1 MMALGDI
8 LAARA
13 DNARA
18 RGTVEAGTLGTVTVE
33 ALPVRELERLM
44 RGADGDRAVFYAA
57 CRELQ
62 GAGAALLRA
71 GKVYRPDQVM
81 ALVSDAEAAK
91 AAEAVR
97 ALSGWTGM
105 DGGTVQ
111 RTDFPAENTAGD
123 SAGAGKAAD
132 TGASSEASDGT
143 ASEAAA
149 HGTDTDK
156 KAAFPAVTSD
166 RRTADIGRSRGQRF
180 DCTADGTD
188 EGAGAGEAADTG
200 VSSEAS
206 DGTAGEAAAHGT
218 DTDKKA
224 AFPAVTSDGRTAD
237 NGRSRGQ
244 RFDYTADGTDE
255 GAGGQASREA
265 EIRPAVVQV
274 NAEVRRDA
282 VQKKTADAAFRPDT
296 VREKAGKNAE
306 IRHRS
311 VHGEKAGGQASCE
324 FLAEYGEPLPPDGKT
339 QVLPEKSPD
348 APQNVGVSDKMDGSL
363 QKTEREFLSERAAPE
378 RGYALGLHESKSE
391 IDGRGGANLHESES
405 ENGAGSG
412 NALHEGESE
421 IAETLHENK
430 SENDAKGGK
439 TLHESKSEVT
449 GTLHETTSELAERV
463 ARELLDGL
471 RRAAWV
477 R

>member
-1 MMALGDI
+1 MMALGEI

-97 ALSGWTGM
+97 ALSGWTETETNGK
-105 DGGTVQ
+105 VAEVL
-111 RTDFPAENTAGD
+111 PAENTDGD

-132 TGASSEASDGT
+132 TGA
-143 ASEAAA
+143 
-149 HGTDTDK
+149 
-156 KAAFPAVTSD
+156 
-166 RRTADIGRSRGQRF
+166 
-180 DCTADGTD
+180 
-188 EGAGAGEAADTG
+188 
-200 VSSEAS
+200 SSEAS

-224 AFPAVTSDGRTAD
+224 AFPAVTSDRRAPDDGRP
-237 NGRSRGQ
+237 RGQ
-244 RFDYTADGTDE
+244 RFDHTADGTDE
-255 GAGGQASREA
+255 GAGGQASREADGA

-282 VQKKTADAAFRPDT
+282 VQKKSADAAFRPDT

-363 QKTEREFLSERAAPE
+363 QKTEREFLSGRAAPE

-391 IDGRGGANLHESES
+391 IDGRGGVNLHESES

-421 IAETLHENK
+421 ITETLHETK
-430 SENDAKGGK
+430 SENDAAGGDP
-439 TLHESKSEVT
+439 LHESKSEVT
-449 GTLHETTSELAERV
+449 ETLHETTSELAERV

>member
-1 MMALGDI
+1 MMALGEI

-62 GAGAALLRA
+62 GTGAALLRA

-105 DGGTVQ
+105 DGGTAQ
-111 RTDFPAENTAGD
+111 RTDLPAENTAGD

-132 TGASSEASDGT
+132 TGA
-143 ASEAAA
+143 
-149 HGTDTDK
+149 
-156 KAAFPAVTSD
+156 
-166 RRTADIGRSRGQRF
+166 
-180 DCTADGTD
+180 
-188 EGAGAGEAADTG
+188 
-200 VSSEAS
+200 SSEAS

-224 AFPAVTSDGRTAD
+224 AFPAVTSDGHTPD

-244 RFDYTADGTDE
+244 RFDHTADGTDE
-255 GAGGQASREA
+255 GAGGQDSHETDKKA

-274 NAEVRRDA
+274 NAEVRREA

-348 APQNVGVSDKMDGSL
+348 APQNVGVSDRMDGSL

-378 RGYALGLHESKSE
+378 DGYALGLHESKSE

-421 IAETLHENK
+421 ITETLHETE
-430 SENDAKGGK
+430 SENDATDGDP
-439 TLHESKSEVT
+439 LHESKSEVT
-449 GTLHETTSELAERV
+449 ETLHETTSELAERV

>member
-105 DGGTVQ
+105 DGGTAQ
-111 RTDFPAENTAGD
+111 RTDFPAENAD
-123 SAGAGKAAD
+123 S
-132 TGASSEASDGT
+132 
-143 ASEAAA
+143 
-149 HGTDTDK
+149 
-156 KAAFPAVTSD
+156 
-166 RRTADIGRSRGQRF
+166 
-180 DCTADGTD
+180 
-188 EGAGAGEAADTG
+188 AGAGEAADTG
-200 VSSEAS
+200 ASSEAS

-237 NGRSRGQ
+237 NGRPRGQ

-255 GAGGQASREA
+255 GAGGQDSHETDKKA

-339 QVLPEKSPD
+339 QVLPEKSPNT
-348 APQNVGVSDKMDGSL
+348 PQNVGVSDKMDGSL

-378 RGYALGLHESKSE
+378 DGYALGLHESKSE

-421 IAETLHENK
+421 ITETLHETE
-430 SENDAKGGK
+430 SENGAGSGN
-439 TLHESKSEVT
+439 TLHEGESEIKE
-449 GTLHETTSELAERV
+449 TLHETTSELAERV

>member
-105 DGGTVQ
+105 DGGTAQ
-111 RTDFPAENTAGD
+111 RTDFPAENAD
-123 SAGAGKAAD
+123 SAGADEGAD
-132 TGASSEASDGT
+132 TGA
-143 ASEAAA
+143 
-149 HGTDTDK
+149 
-156 KAAFPAVTSD
+156 
-166 RRTADIGRSRGQRF
+166 
-180 DCTADGTD
+180 
-188 EGAGAGEAADTG
+188 
-200 VSSEAS
+200 SSEAS

-224 AFPAVTSDGRTAD
+224 AFPAVTSDRRAPD

-244 RFDYTADGTDE
+244 RFDHTADGADE
-255 GAGGQASREA
+255 GAGGQDSHETDKEA
-265 EIRPAVVQV
+265 EIRPDVVQV
-274 NAEVRRDA
+274 NAEVRREA

-324 FLAEYGEPLPPDGKT
+324 FLAEYGEPLSPDGKT

-421 IAETLHENK
+421 ITETLHETE
-430 SENDAKGGK
+430 SENDAAGGDP
-439 TLHESKSEVT
+439 LHESKSEVAE
-449 GTLHETTSELAERV
+449 TLHETTSELAERV

>member
-105 DGGTVQ
+105 DGGTAQ
-111 RTDFPAENTAGD
+111 RTDFPAENAD
-123 SAGAGKAAD
+123 S
-132 TGASSEASDGT
+132 
-143 ASEAAA
+143 
-149 HGTDTDK
+149 
-156 KAAFPAVTSD
+156 
-166 RRTADIGRSRGQRF
+166 
-180 DCTADGTD
+180 
-188 EGAGAGEAADTG
+188 AGAGEAA
-200 VSSEAS
+200 
-206 DGTAGEAAAHGT
+206 
-218 DTDKKA
+218 
-224 AFPAVTSDGRTAD
+224 
-237 NGRSRGQ
+237 
-244 RFDYTADGTDE
+244 
-255 GAGGQASREA
+255 GGQDSHET

-282 VQKKTADAAFRPDT
+282 VQKKSARTSFRPDT

-391 IDGRGGANLHESES
+391 INGRGGANLHESES

-421 IAETLHENK
+421 ITETLHENK
-430 SENDAKGGK
+430 SENGAGSGK
-439 TLHESKSEVT
+439 ALHEGESEIT
-449 GTLHETTSELAERV
+449 ETLHETTSELAERV

>member
-105 DGGTVQ
+105 DGGTAQ
-111 RTDFPAENTAGD
+111 RTDLPAENAD
-123 SAGAGKAAD
+123 SAGA
-132 TGASSEASDGT
+132 
-143 ASEAAA
+143 
-149 HGTDTDK
+149 
-156 KAAFPAVTSD
+156 
-166 RRTADIGRSRGQRF
+166 
-180 DCTADGTD
+180 D
-188 EGAGAGEAADTG
+188 E
-200 VSSEAS
+200 
-206 DGTAGEAAAHGT
+206 
-218 DTDKKA
+218 
-224 AFPAVTSDGRTAD
+224 
-237 NGRSRGQ
+237 N
-244 RFDYTADGTDE
+244 
-255 GAGGQASREA
+255 AGGQASRET

-274 NAEVRRDA
+274 NAEVRRGA
-282 VQKKTADAAFRPDT
+282 VQKKSADAAFRPDT

-324 FLAEYGEPLPPDGKT
+324 FLTEYGEPLPPDGKT

-378 RGYALGLHESKSE
+378 DGYALGLHESKSE

-421 IAETLHENK
+421 ITETLHETE
-430 SENDAKGGK
+430 SENDATGGDP
-439 TLHESKSEVT
+439 LHESKSEVT
-449 GTLHETTSELAERV
+449 ETLHETTSELAERV

>member
-62 GAGAALLRA
+62 GTGAALLRA

-97 ALSGWTGM
+97 ALSGWTETETNGK
-105 DGGTVQ
+105 VAEVL
-111 RTDFPAENTAGD
+111 PAENTDGD
-123 SAGAGKAAD
+123 SARAGEAAD
-132 TGASSEASDGT
+132 TGASSET
-143 ASEAAA
+143 
-149 HGTDTDK
+149 
-156 KAAFPAVTSD
+156 
-166 RRTADIGRSRGQRF
+166 
-180 DCTADGTD
+180 
-188 EGAGAGEAADTG
+188 
-200 VSSEAS
+200 S

-244 RFDYTADGTDE
+244 RFDHTADGTDE
-255 GAGGQASREA
+255 GAGGQDSHETDKKA

-274 NAEVRRDA
+274 NAEVRREA
-282 VQKKTADAAFRPDT
+282 VQKKTADAAIRPDT
-296 VREKAGKNAE
+296 VREKAEKNAE

-324 FLAEYGEPLPPDGKT
+324 FLAEYGEPLPLDGKT

-348 APQNVGVSDKMDGSL
+348 APQNVGVSNKMDGSL
-363 QKTEREFLSERAAPE
+363 QKTERDFLSERAAPE
-378 RGYALGLHESKSE
+378 DGYALGLHESKSE

-421 IAETLHENK
+421 ITEP
-430 SENDAKGGK
+430 
-439 TLHESKSEVT
+439 
-449 GTLHETTSELAERV
+449 LHETTSELAERV

>member
-105 DGGTVQ
+105 DGGTAQ
-111 RTDFPAENTAGD
+111 RTDLPAGNTAGD

-132 TGASSEASDGT
+132 TGA
-143 ASEAAA
+143 
-149 HGTDTDK
+149 
-156 KAAFPAVTSD
+156 
-166 RRTADIGRSRGQRF
+166 
-180 DCTADGTD
+180 
-188 EGAGAGEAADTG
+188 
-200 VSSEAS
+200 SSEAS

-237 NGRSRGQ
+237 NGRSGDLRSEG
-244 RFDYTADGTDE
+244 AGGADE
-255 GAGGQASREA
+255 GAGGQDSHETDKEA

-274 NAEVRRDA
+274 NAEVRREA

-296 VREKAGKNAE
+296 GREKAGKNAE

-324 FLAEYGEPLPPDGKT
+324 FLEEYGELLPPDGKT

-363 QKTEREFLSERAAPE
+363 QKTERDFLSERAAPE

-405 ENGAGSG
+405 EKGAGSG

-421 IAETLHENK
+421 ITE
-430 SENDAKGGK
+430 
-439 TLHESKSEVT
+439 
-449 GTLHETTSELAERV
+449 TLHETTSELAERV

>member
-33 ALPVRELERLM
+33 ALPIRELERLM

-105 DGGTVQ
+105 DGGTAQ
-111 RTDFPAENTAGD
+111 STDLPAGNTDGD
-123 SAGAGKAAD
+123 SAGAGEAAD
-132 TGASSEASDGT
+132 TGASSEASDG
-143 ASEAAA
+143 AVDENAARGGMEADS
-149 HGTDTDK
+149 G
-156 KAAFPAVTSD
+156 
-166 RRTADIGRSRGQRF
+166 AD
-180 DCTADGTD
+180 
-188 EGAGAGEAADTG
+188 E
-200 VSSEAS
+200 
-206 DGTAGEAAAHGT
+206 
-218 DTDKKA
+218 
-224 AFPAVTSDGRTAD
+224 
-237 NGRSRGQ
+237 N
-244 RFDYTADGTDE
+244 
-255 GAGGQASREA
+255 AGGQASHET

-274 NAEVRRDA
+274 NAEVRREA
-282 VQKKTADAAFRPDT
+282 VQKKTADTAFRPDT

-348 APQNVGVSDKMDGSL
+348 APQNVGVSDNSDDGLRKTAEAFGS
-363 QKTEREFLSERAAPE
+363 KNDETERGAERDLHEDKSEIAGTMHETKSESAPKSGE
-378 RGYALGLHESKSE
+378 SLHESK
-391 IDGRGGANLHESES
+391 S

-421 IAETLHENK
+421 ITETLHETE
-430 SENDAKGGK
+430 SENGAERGGG
-439 TLHESKSEVT
+439 LHESKSEDT
-449 GTLHETTSELAERV
+449 ETLHETTSELAERV

>member
-1 MMALGDI
+1 MMTLGDI

-105 DGGTVQ
+105 DGGTAQ
-111 RTDFPAENTAGD
+111 RTDFPAENAD
-123 SAGAGKAAD
+123 S
-132 TGASSEASDGT
+132 
-143 ASEAAA
+143 
-149 HGTDTDK
+149 
-156 KAAFPAVTSD
+156 
-166 RRTADIGRSRGQRF
+166 
-180 DCTADGTD
+180 
-188 EGAGAGEAADTG
+188 AGAGEAADTG
-200 VSSEAS
+200 ASSVTS

-224 AFPAVTSDGRTAD
+224 
-237 NGRSRGQ
+237 
-244 RFDYTADGTDE
+244 
-255 GAGGQASREA
+255 
-265 EIRPAVVQV
+265 EIRPAVVQI
-274 NAEVRRDA
+274 NAEVRREA

-311 VHGEKAGGQASCE
+311 VHEEKAGGQASCE

-378 RGYALGLHESKSE
+378 DGYALGLHESKSE

-421 IAETLHENK
+421 ITETLHETE
-430 SENDAKGGK
+430 SENDAAGGDP
-439 TLHESKSEVT
+439 LHESKSEVT
-449 GTLHETTSELAERV
+449 ETLHETTSELAERV

>member
-1 MMALGDI
+1 MMALGEI

-18 RGTVEAGTLGTVTVE
+18 RGTVEAGRLGTVTVE

-97 ALSGWTGM
+97 ALSGWTETETNGK
-105 DGGTVQ
+105 VAEVL
-111 RTDFPAENTAGD
+111 PAENTDGD
-123 SAGAGKAAD
+123 S
-132 TGASSEASDGT
+132 
-143 ASEAAA
+143 
-149 HGTDTDK
+149 
-156 KAAFPAVTSD
+156 
-166 RRTADIGRSRGQRF
+166 
-180 DCTADGTD
+180 
-188 EGAGAGEAADTG
+188 AGAGEAADTSA
-200 VSSEAS
+200 SSEAS

-244 RFDYTADGTDE
+244 RFDHTADGTDE
-255 GAGGQASREA
+255 GAGGQDSHETDRKA

-311 VHGEKAGGQASCE
+311 VHGAKAGGQASCE

-378 RGYALGLHESKSE
+378 HGYALGLHESKSE

-405 ENGAGSG
+405 ANSAPIQK
-412 NALHEGESE
+412 ALHDSKSE
-421 IAETLHENK
+421 VAAAVHENK
-430 SENDAKGGK
+430 SENDAAGGDP
-439 TLHESKSEVT
+439 LHESKSEVT
-449 GTLHETTSELAERV
+449 ETLHETTSELAERV

>member
-33 ALPVRELERLM
+33 ALPVRELERLS

-97 ALSGWTGM
+97 ALSGWTETETNGK
-105 DGGTVQ
+105 VAEVL
-111 RTDFPAENTAGD
+111 PAENTAGD
-123 SAGAGKAAD
+123 SAGAG
-132 TGASSEASDGT
+132 
-143 ASEAAA
+143 
-149 HGTDTDK
+149 
-156 KAAFPAVTSD
+156 
-166 RRTADIGRSRGQRF
+166 
-180 DCTADGTD
+180 
-188 EGAGAGEAADTG
+188 EAADTSA
-200 VSSEAS
+200 SSEAS
-206 DGTAGEAAAHGT
+206 DGTAGEAAAHGA

-224 AFPAVTSDGRTAD
+224 AFPAMTSDGRTAD
-237 NGRSRGQ
+237 IGRSRGQ
-244 RFDYTADGTDE
+244 RFDHTADGTDE
-255 GAGGQASREA
+255 GAGGQDSHEA
-265 EIRPAVVQV
+265 EIRPAVVQI
-274 NAEVRRDA
+274 NAEVRREA

-378 RGYALGLHESKSE
+378 DGYALGLHESKSE

-421 IAETLHENK
+421 ITETLHENK
-430 SENDAKGGK
+430 SENDAAGGDP
-439 TLHESKSEVT
+439 LHESKSEVT
-449 GTLHETTSELAERV
+449 ETLHETTSELAERV

>member
-97 ALSGWTGM
+97 ALSGWTETETNGK
-105 DGGTVQ
+105 VAEVL
-111 RTDFPAENTAGD
+111 PAGNTAGD
-123 SAGAGKAAD
+123 S
-132 TGASSEASDGT
+132 
-143 ASEAAA
+143 
-149 HGTDTDK
+149 
-156 KAAFPAVTSD
+156 V
-166 RRTADIGRSRGQRF
+166 
-180 DCTADGTD
+180 
-188 EGAGAGEAADTG
+188 GAGEAADTG
-200 VSSEAS
+200 ASSEAS

-224 AFPAVTSDGRTAD
+224 AFPAVTSDGHTAD
-237 NGRSRGQ
+237 NGWSRGQ

-255 GAGGQASREA
+255 GAGGQDSHETDKEA
-265 EIRPAVVQV
+265 EIRPAVVQEKT
-274 NAEVRRDA
+274 EVRREA

-421 IAETLHENK
+421 ITETLHENK
-430 SENDAKGGK
+430 SENDATGGEP
-439 TLHESKSEVT
+439 LHESKSEVT
-449 GTLHETTSELAERV
+449 ETLHETTSELAERV

>member
-33 ALPVRELERLM
+33 ALPVRELERLS

-97 ALSGWTGM
+97 ALSGWTETETNGK
-105 DGGTVQ
+105 VAEVL
-111 RTDFPAENTAGD
+111 PAENTAGD
-123 SAGAGKAAD
+123 SAGAG
-132 TGASSEASDGT
+132 
-143 ASEAAA
+143 
-149 HGTDTDK
+149 
-156 KAAFPAVTSD
+156 
-166 RRTADIGRSRGQRF
+166 
-180 DCTADGTD
+180 
-188 EGAGAGEAADTG
+188 EAADTSA
-200 VSSEAS
+200 SSEAS
-206 DGTAGEAAAHGT
+206 DGTAGEAAAHGA

-224 AFPAVTSDGRTAD
+224 AFPAMTSDGRTAD
-237 NGRSRGQ
+237 IGRSRGQ
-244 RFDYTADGTDE
+244 RFDHTADGTDE
-255 GAGGQASREA
+255 GAGGQDSHEA
-265 EIRPAVVQV
+265 EIRPAVVQI
-274 NAEVRRDA
+274 NAEVRREA

-363 QKTEREFLSERAAPE
+363 QKTERDFLSERAAPE

-391 IDGRGGANLHESES
+391 IDRRGGANLHESES
-405 ENGAGSG
+405 ENGAGRG
-412 NALHEGESE
+412 NALHEDESE
-421 IAETLHENK
+421 VTETLHENK
-430 SENDAKGGK
+430 SENDAAGGDP
-439 TLHESKSEVT
+439 LHESKSEVT
-449 GTLHETTSELAERV
+449 ETLHETTSELAERV

>member
-105 DGGTVQ
+105 DGGTAQ
-111 RTDFPAENTAGD
+111 RTDFPAENAD

-132 TGASSEASDGT
+132 TGA
-143 ASEAAA
+143 
-149 HGTDTDK
+149 
-156 KAAFPAVTSD
+156 
-166 RRTADIGRSRGQRF
+166 
-180 DCTADGTD
+180 
-188 EGAGAGEAADTG
+188 
-200 VSSEAS
+200 SSEAS

-244 RFDYTADGTDE
+244 RFDHTADGTDE
-255 GAGGQASREA
+255 GAGGQDSHETDKKA

-274 NAEVRRDA
+274 NAEVRREA

-391 IDGRGGANLHESES
+391 INGRDGASLHESES

-421 IAETLHENK
+421 ITKTLHETE
-430 SENDAKGGK
+430 SENGAGSGNA
-439 TLHESKSEVT
+439 LHESKSEVT
-449 GTLHETTSELAERV
+449 ETLHETTSELAERV

>member
-105 DGGTVQ
+105 DGGTAQ
-111 RTDFPAENTAGD
+111 RTDLPAGNTAGD
-123 SAGAGKAAD
+123 SAGAGEAAD
-132 TGASSEASDGT
+132 TGA
-143 ASEAAA
+143 
-149 HGTDTDK
+149 
-156 KAAFPAVTSD
+156 
-166 RRTADIGRSRGQRF
+166 
-180 DCTADGTD
+180 
-188 EGAGAGEAADTG
+188 
-200 VSSEAS
+200 SSEAS

-237 NGRSRGQ
+237 NGRSGDLRSEGAGG
-244 RFDYTADGTDE
+244 ADE
-255 GAGGQASREA
+255 NAGGQASREADGA

-274 NAEVRRDA
+274 NAEVRREA

-296 VREKAGKNAE
+296 VREKAGKKAE

-378 RGYALGLHESKSE
+378 DGYALGLHESK
-391 IDGRGGANLHESES
+391 S

-412 NALHEGESE
+412 NALHETESE
-421 IAETLHENK
+421 ITETLHENK
-430 SENDAKGGK
+430 SENDAAGGNP
-439 TLHESKSEVT
+439 LHESKSEVSE
-449 GTLHETTSELAERV
+449 TLHETTSELAERV

>member
-105 DGGTVQ
+105 DGGTAQ
-111 RTDFPAENTAGD
+111 RTDLPAGNTAGD
-123 SAGAGKAAD
+123 SAGAGEAAD
-132 TGASSEASDGT
+132 TGA
-143 ASEAAA
+143 
-149 HGTDTDK
+149 
-156 KAAFPAVTSD
+156 
-166 RRTADIGRSRGQRF
+166 
-180 DCTADGTD
+180 
-188 EGAGAGEAADTG
+188 
-200 VSSEAS
+200 SSEAS

-237 NGRSRGQ
+237 NGRSGDLRSEGAGG
-244 RFDYTADGTDE
+244 ADE
-255 GAGGQASREA
+255 NAGGQASREADGA

-274 NAEVRRDA
+274 NAEVRREA

-296 VREKAGKNAE
+296 VREKAGKKAE

-378 RGYALGLHESKSE
+378 DGYALGLHESK
-391 IDGRGGANLHESES
+391 S

-412 NALHEGESE
+412 NALHETESE
-421 IAETLHENK
+421 ITETLHENK
-430 SENDAKGGK
+430 SENDAAGGNP
-439 TLHESKSEVT
+439 LHESKSEVSE
-449 GTLHETTSELAERV
+449 TLHETTSELAERV
-463 ARELLDGL
+463 ARGLLDGL

>member
-105 DGGTVQ
+105 DGGTAQ
-111 RTDFPAENTAGD
+111 RTDLPAGNTAGD
-123 SAGAGKAAD
+123 SAGAGEAAD
-132 TGASSEASDGT
+132 TGA
-143 ASEAAA
+143 
-149 HGTDTDK
+149 
-156 KAAFPAVTSD
+156 
-166 RRTADIGRSRGQRF
+166 
-180 DCTADGTD
+180 
-188 EGAGAGEAADTG
+188 
-200 VSSEAS
+200 SSEAS

-244 RFDYTADGTDE
+244 RFDHTADGTDE
-255 GAGGQASREA
+255 GAGGQDSHETDKEA

-282 VQKKTADAAFRPDT
+282 VQKKSARTSFRPDT
-296 VREKAGKNAE
+296 VREKAEKNAE

-378 RGYALGLHESKSE
+378 DGYALGLHESKSE

-421 IAETLHENK
+421 ITETLHENK
-430 SENDAKGGK
+430 SENDAADGDP
-439 TLHESKSEVT
+439 LHESKSEVT
-449 GTLHETTSELAERV
+449 ETLHETTSELAERV

>member
-91 AAEAVR
+91 AAEAVC

-105 DGGTVQ
+105 DGGTAQ
-111 RTDFPAENTAGD
+111 RTDFPAGNTAGD
-123 SAGAGKAAD
+123 SAGAGK
-132 TGASSEASDGT
+132 
-143 ASEAAA
+143 
-149 HGTDTDK
+149 
-156 KAAFPAVTSD
+156 
-166 RRTADIGRSRGQRF
+166 
-180 DCTADGTD
+180 
-188 EGAGAGEAADTG
+188 AADTG

-206 DGTAGEAAAHGT
+206 DGTAGEAAAHGA

-224 AFPAVTSDGRTAD
+224 AFPAVTLDGRTAD
-237 NGRSRGQ
+237 NGRSGDLRSEGAGG
-244 RFDYTADGTDE
+244 ADE
-255 GAGGQASREA
+255 KAGGQASHETDKKA
-265 EIRPAVVQV
+265 EIRPAVVQE
-274 NAEVRRDA
+274 NAEVRREA

-296 VREKAGKNAE
+296 VREKAGKNAD

-324 FLAEYGEPLPPDGKT
+324 FLAEYGEPLSPDGKT

-348 APQNVGVSDKMDGSL
+348 APQTVGVSDKMDGSL

-391 IDGRGGANLHESES
+391 INGRDGASLHESES

-421 IAETLHENK
+421 ITKTLHETE
-430 SENDAKGGK
+430 SENGAGSGNA
-439 TLHESKSEVT
+439 LHESKSEVT
-449 GTLHETTSELAERV
+449 ETLHETTSELAERD

>member
-105 DGGTVQ
+105 DGGTAQ
-111 RTDFPAENTAGD
+111 RTDFPAENAD
-123 SAGAGKAAD
+123 S
-132 TGASSEASDGT
+132 
-143 ASEAAA
+143 
-149 HGTDTDK
+149 
-156 KAAFPAVTSD
+156 
-166 RRTADIGRSRGQRF
+166 
-180 DCTADGTD
+180 
-188 EGAGAGEAADTG
+188 AGAGEAADTG
-200 VSSEAS
+200 AS
-206 DGTAGEAAAHGT
+206 
-218 DTDKKA
+218 
-224 AFPAVTSDGRTAD
+224 AVTSDGRTAD

-265 EIRPAVVQV
+265 DGAEIRPAVVQV
-274 NAEVRRDA
+274 NAEVRREA

-348 APQNVGVSDKMDGSL
+348 APHNVGVSDKMDGSL

-378 RGYALGLHESKSE
+378 DGYALGLHESKSE

-412 NALHEGESE
+412 NALHESTSEYTETLHESESENGAGSGNALHEGESE
-421 IAETLHENK
+421 ITETLHETE
-430 SENDAKGGK
+430 SENDAAGGDP
-439 TLHESKSEVT
+439 LHESKSEVT
-449 GTLHETTSELAERV
+449 ETLHETTSELAERV

>member
-105 DGGTVQ
+105 DGGTAQ
-111 RTDFPAENTAGD
+111 RTDLPAGNTAGD

-132 TGASSEASDGT
+132 TGA
-143 ASEAAA
+143 
-149 HGTDTDK
+149 
-156 KAAFPAVTSD
+156 
-166 RRTADIGRSRGQRF
+166 
-180 DCTADGTD
+180 
-188 EGAGAGEAADTG
+188 
-200 VSSEAS
+200 SSEAS

-224 AFPAVTSDGRTAD
+224 AFPAVTSDRRTAD

-244 RFDYTADGTDE
+244 RFDHTADGTDE
-255 GAGGQASREA
+255 GAGGQDSHETDKKA

-274 NAEVRRDA
+274 NAEVRREA

-421 IAETLHENK
+421 ITETLHETE
-430 SENDAKGGK
+430 SENDAAGGDP
-439 TLHESKSEVT
+439 LHESKSEVT
-449 GTLHETTSELAERV
+449 ETLHETTSELAERV
-463 ARELLDGL
+463 ARELFDGL

>member
-105 DGGTVQ
+105 DGGTAQ
-111 RTDFPAENTAGD
+111 RTDFPAENAD
-123 SAGAGKAAD
+123 S
-132 TGASSEASDGT
+132 
-143 ASEAAA
+143 
-149 HGTDTDK
+149 
-156 KAAFPAVTSD
+156 
-166 RRTADIGRSRGQRF
+166 
-180 DCTADGTD
+180 
-188 EGAGAGEAADTG
+188 AGAGEAADTG
-200 VSSEAS
+200 AS
-206 DGTAGEAAAHGT
+206 
-218 DTDKKA
+218 
-224 AFPAVTSDGRTAD
+224 AVTSDGRTAD

-255 GAGGQASREA
+255 GAGGQDSHEADKEA

-274 NAEVRRDA
+274 NAEVRREA

-348 APQNVGVSDKMDGSL
+348 APQNVGVLDKMDGSL

-378 RGYALGLHESKSE
+378 DGYALGLHESKSE

-412 NALHEGESE
+412 NALHESTSE
-421 IAETLHENK
+421 YAEALHENK
-430 SENDAKGGK
+430 SENDAAGGDP
-439 TLHESKSEVT
+439 LHESKSEVT
-449 GTLHETTSELAERV
+449 ETLHETTSELAERV

>member
-105 DGGTVQ
+105 DGGTAQ
-111 RTDFPAENTAGD
+111 RTDFPAENAD
-123 SAGAGKAAD
+123 SAGAGKATD
-132 TGASSEASDGT
+132 TGA
-143 ASEAAA
+143 
-149 HGTDTDK
+149 
-156 KAAFPAVTSD
+156 
-166 RRTADIGRSRGQRF
+166 
-180 DCTADGTD
+180 
-188 EGAGAGEAADTG
+188 
-200 VSSEAS
+200 SSEAS

-237 NGRSRGQ
+237 NGRSGDLRSEGAGG
-244 RFDYTADGTDE
+244 ADE
-255 GAGGQASREA
+255 NAGGQASREADGA

-282 VQKKTADAAFRPDT
+282 VQKKSARTSFRPDT
-296 VREKAGKNAE
+296 VREKAGKKAE

-348 APQNVGVSDKMDGSL
+348 APQTVGVSDKMDGSL

-378 RGYALGLHESKSE
+378 DGYALGLHESKSE

-421 IAETLHENK
+421 ITETLHENK
-430 SENDAKGGK
+430 SENDAADGDP
-439 TLHESKSEVT
+439 LHESKSEVT
-449 GTLHETTSELAERV
+449 ETLHETTSELAERV

>member
-1 MMALGDI
+1 MMTLGDI

-105 DGGTVQ
+105 DGGTAQ
-111 RTDFPAENTAGD
+111 RTDFPAENAD
-123 SAGAGKAAD
+123 S
-132 TGASSEASDGT
+132 
-143 ASEAAA
+143 
-149 HGTDTDK
+149 
-156 KAAFPAVTSD
+156 
-166 RRTADIGRSRGQRF
+166 
-180 DCTADGTD
+180 
-188 EGAGAGEAADTG
+188 AGAGEAADTG
-200 VSSEAS
+200 ASSVTS

-224 AFPAVTSDGRTAD
+224 
-237 NGRSRGQ
+237 
-244 RFDYTADGTDE
+244 
-255 GAGGQASREA
+255 
-265 EIRPAVVQV
+265 EIRPAVVQI
-274 NAEVRRDA
+274 NAEVRREA

-311 VHGEKAGGQASCE
+311 VHEEKAGGQASCE

-391 IDGRGGANLHESES
+391 INGRGGANLHESES

-421 IAETLHENK
+421 ITETMHETE
-430 SENDAKGGK
+430 SENDAAGGDP
-439 TLHESKSEVT
+439 LHESKSEVT
-449 GTLHETTSELAERV
+449 ETLHETTSELAERV

>member
-1 MMALGDI
+1 MMALGDV

-105 DGGTVQ
+105 DGGTAQ
-111 RTDFPAENTAGD
+111 RTDFPAENAD
-123 SAGAGKAAD
+123 SAGAGKATD
-132 TGASSEASDGT
+132 TGA
-143 ASEAAA
+143 
-149 HGTDTDK
+149 
-156 KAAFPAVTSD
+156 
-166 RRTADIGRSRGQRF
+166 
-180 DCTADGTD
+180 
-188 EGAGAGEAADTG
+188 
-200 VSSEAS
+200 SSEAS

-237 NGRSRGQ
+237 NGRSGDLRSEG
-244 RFDYTADGTDE
+244 AGGADE
-255 GAGGQASREA
+255 GAGGQDSHETDKEA

-274 NAEVRRDA
+274 NAEVRREA
-282 VQKKTADAAFRPDT
+282 VQKKSADAAFRPDT
-296 VREKAGKNAE
+296 VREKAGKNTE

-363 QKTEREFLSERAAPE
+363 QKTEREFLSEHAAPE

-405 ENGAGSG
+405 E
-412 NALHEGESE
+412 
-421 IAETLHENK
+421 ITETLHENK
-430 SENDAKGGK
+430 SENDATGGDP
-439 TLHESKSEVT
+439 LHESKSEVT
-449 GTLHETTSELAERV
+449 ETLHETTSELAERV

>member
-18 RGTVEAGTLGTVTVE
+18 RGTVEAGTLGPVTVE

-97 ALSGWTGM
+97 VLSGWTGM
-105 DGGTVQ
+105 DGGTAQ
-111 RTDFPAENTAGD
+111 RTDFPAENAD
-123 SAGAGKAAD
+123 S
-132 TGASSEASDGT
+132 
-143 ASEAAA
+143 
-149 HGTDTDK
+149 
-156 KAAFPAVTSD
+156 
-166 RRTADIGRSRGQRF
+166 
-180 DCTADGTD
+180 
-188 EGAGAGEAADTG
+188 AGAGEAADG
-200 VSSEAS
+200 QDSHE
-206 DGTAGEAAAHGT
+206 
-218 DTDKKA
+218 TDKKA
-224 AFPAVTSDGRTAD
+224 
-237 NGRSRGQ
+237 
-244 RFDYTADGTDE
+244 
-255 GAGGQASREA
+255 
-265 EIRPAVVQV
+265 EIRPVVVQV
-274 NAEVRRDA
+274 NAEVRREA

-348 APQNVGVSDKMDGSL
+348 IPQNVGVSDKMDGSL

-391 IDGRGGANLHESES
+391 INGRGGANLHESES

-421 IAETLHENK
+421 ITEMLHETE
-430 SENDAKGGK
+430 SENDATGGDP
-439 TLHESKSEVT
+439 LHESKSEVT
-449 GTLHETTSELAERV
+449 ETLHETTSELAERV

>member
-91 AAEAVR
+91 AAEAVC

-105 DGGTVQ
+105 DGGTAQ
-111 RTDFPAENTAGD
+111 RTDFPAGNTAGD
-123 SAGAGKAAD
+123 SAGAGK
-132 TGASSEASDGT
+132 
-143 ASEAAA
+143 
-149 HGTDTDK
+149 
-156 KAAFPAVTSD
+156 
-166 RRTADIGRSRGQRF
+166 
-180 DCTADGTD
+180 
-188 EGAGAGEAADTG
+188 AADTG

-218 DTDKKA
+218 DTNKKA
-224 AFPAVTSDGRTAD
+224 AFPAVTLDGRTAD
-237 NGRSRGQ
+237 NGRSGDLRSEGAGG
-244 RFDYTADGTDE
+244 ADE
-255 GAGGQASREA
+255 KAGGQASHETDKKA
-265 EIRPAVVQV
+265 EIRPAVVQE
-274 NAEVRRDA
+274 NAEVRREA

-324 FLAEYGEPLPPDGKT
+324 FLAEYGEPLSPDGKT

-348 APQNVGVSDKMDGSL
+348 TPQNVGVSDKMDGSL

-391 IDGRGGANLHESES
+391 INGRDGASLHESES

-421 IAETLHENK
+421 ITKTLHKTE
-430 SENDAKGGK
+430 SENGAGSGNA
-439 TLHESKSEVT
+439 LHESKSEVT
-449 GTLHETTSELAERV
+449 ETLHETTSELAERV

>member
-91 AAEAVR
+91 AAEAVC
-97 ALSGWTGM
+97 ALSGWMGM
-105 DGGTVQ
+105 DGGTAQ
-111 RTDFPAENTAGD
+111 RTDLPAENAD

-132 TGASSEASDGT
+132 TGASS
-143 ASEAAA
+143 
-149 HGTDTDK
+149 
-156 KAAFPAVTSD
+156 VT
-166 RRTADIGRSRGQRF
+166 
-180 DCTADGTD
+180 
-188 EGAGAGEAADTG
+188 
-200 VSSEAS
+200 S

-224 AFPAVTSDGRTAD
+224 AFPAVTSDRRAPD

-255 GAGGQASREA
+255 GAGGQDSHETDKKA

-274 NAEVRRDA
+274 NAEVRREA

-363 QKTEREFLSERAAPE
+363 QKMEREFLSERAAPE
-378 RGYALGLHESKSE
+378 DGYALGLHESKSE

-421 IAETLHENK
+421 ITETLHENK
-430 SENDAKGGK
+430 SENDAAGGDP
-439 TLHESKSEVT
+439 LHESKSEVT
-449 GTLHETTSELAERV
+449 ETLHETTSELAERV

>member
-105 DGGTVQ
+105 DGGTAQ
-111 RTDFPAENTAGD
+111 RTDLPAGNTAGD
-123 SAGAGKAAD
+123 SAGAGEAAD
-132 TGASSEASDGT
+132 TGA
-143 ASEAAA
+143 
-149 HGTDTDK
+149 
-156 KAAFPAVTSD
+156 
-166 RRTADIGRSRGQRF
+166 
-180 DCTADGTD
+180 
-188 EGAGAGEAADTG
+188 
-200 VSSEAS
+200 SSEAS

-237 NGRSRGQ
+237 NGRSGDLRSEGAGG
-244 RFDYTADGTDE
+244 ADE
-255 GAGGQASREA
+255 NAGGQASREADGA

-274 NAEVRRDA
+274 NAEVRREA

-296 VREKAGKNAE
+296 VREKAGKKAE

-378 RGYALGLHESKSE
+378 DGYALGLHESK
-391 IDGRGGANLHESES
+391 S

-412 NALHEGESE
+412 NALHETESE
-421 IAETLHENK
+421 ITETLHEMK
-430 SENDAKGGK
+430 SDLGAERGEE
-439 TLHESKSEVT
+439 LHEMKSEVT
-449 GTLHETTSELAERV
+449 ENVHETTSELAERV

-471 RRAAWV
+471 KRAAWV

>member
-97 ALSGWTGM
+97 ALSGWTETETNGK
-105 DGGTVQ
+105 VAEVS
-111 RTDFPAENTAGD
+111 PAENTDGD
-123 SAGAGKAAD
+123 S
-132 TGASSEASDGT
+132 
-143 ASEAAA
+143 
-149 HGTDTDK
+149 
-156 KAAFPAVTSD
+156 
-166 RRTADIGRSRGQRF
+166 
-180 DCTADGTD
+180 
-188 EGAGAGEAADTG
+188 AGAGEAADTG
-200 VSSEAS
+200 ASSEAS
-206 DGTAGEAAAHGT
+206 DGTAGEAAAHGA

-224 AFPAVTSDGRTAD
+224 AFPAVTSDGHTAD

-255 GAGGQASREA
+255 GAGGQDSHET

-282 VQKKTADAAFRPDT
+282 VQKKSADAAFRPDT

-378 RGYALGLHESKSE
+378 DEYALGLHESKSE

-421 IAETLHENK
+421 ITETLHENK
-430 SENDAKGGK
+430 SENDAAGGDP
-439 TLHESKSEVT
+439 LHESKSEVT
-449 GTLHETTSELAERV
+449 ETLHETTSELAERV

>member
-33 ALPVRELERLM
+33 ALPVRELERLS

-97 ALSGWTGM
+97 ALSGWTETETNGK
-105 DGGTVQ
+105 VAEVL
-111 RTDFPAENTAGD
+111 PAENTAGD
-123 SAGAGKAAD
+123 SAGAG
-132 TGASSEASDGT
+132 
-143 ASEAAA
+143 
-149 HGTDTDK
+149 
-156 KAAFPAVTSD
+156 
-166 RRTADIGRSRGQRF
+166 
-180 DCTADGTD
+180 
-188 EGAGAGEAADTG
+188 EAADTSA
-200 VSSEAS
+200 SSEAS
-206 DGTAGEAAAHGT
+206 DGTAGEAAAHGA

-237 NGRSRGQ
+237 IGRSRGQ

-255 GAGGQASREA
+255 GAGGQDSHETDKEA

-274 NAEVRRDA
+274 NAEVRREA

-296 VREKAGKNAE
+296 VREKAGKKAE

-348 APQNVGVSDKMDGSL
+348 VPQNVGVSDKMDGSL

-378 RGYALGLHESKSE
+378 DGYALGLHESK
-391 IDGRGGANLHESES
+391 S

-412 NALHEGESE
+412 NALHE
-421 IAETLHENK
+421 
-430 SENDAKGGK
+430 
-439 TLHESKSEVT
+439 SKSEVT
-449 GTLHETTSELAERV
+449 DTLHDTTSDLAERV

>member
-62 GAGAALLRA
+62 GVGAALLRA

-105 DGGTVQ
+105 DGGTAQ
-111 RTDFPAENTAGD
+111 RTDLPAGNTAGD
-123 SAGAGKAAD
+123 SAGAGEAAD
-132 TGASSEASDGT
+132 TGA
-143 ASEAAA
+143 
-149 HGTDTDK
+149 
-156 KAAFPAVTSD
+156 
-166 RRTADIGRSRGQRF
+166 
-180 DCTADGTD
+180 
-188 EGAGAGEAADTG
+188 
-200 VSSEAS
+200 SSEAS

-218 DTDKKA
+218 DTDKKV

-237 NGRSRGQ
+237 IGRSRGQ
-244 RFDYTADGTDE
+244 RFDHTADGTDE
-255 GAGGQASREA
+255 AAGGQDSHETDKKA

-296 VREKAGKNAE
+296 VRGKAGKNAE

-348 APQNVGVSDKMDGSL
+348 VPQNVGVSDKMDGSL
-363 QKTEREFLSERAAPE
+363 QKMEREFLSERAAPE
-378 RGYALGLHESKSE
+378 DGYALGLHESKSE
-391 IDGRGGANLHESES
+391 IDGQDGASLHEITSEDDAKGGKALHESTS
-405 ENGAGSG
+405 EY
-412 NALHEGESE
+412 
-421 IAETLHENK
+421 AEALHENK
-430 SENDAKGGK
+430 SENDATGGEP
-439 TLHESKSEVT
+439 LHESKSEVT
-449 GTLHETTSELAERV
+449 ETLHETTSELAERV
-463 ARELLDGL
+463 ARELLEGL

>member
-44 RGADGDRAVFYAA
+44 RGVDGDRAVFYAA

-97 ALSGWTGM
+97 ALSGWTSM
-105 DGGTVQ
+105 DGGTAQ
-111 RTDFPAENTAGD
+111 RTDLPVGNTAGD
-123 SAGAGKAAD
+123 SAGAGEAAD
-132 TGASSEASDGT
+132 TGA
-143 ASEAAA
+143 
-149 HGTDTDK
+149 
-156 KAAFPAVTSD
+156 
-166 RRTADIGRSRGQRF
+166 
-180 DCTADGTD
+180 
-188 EGAGAGEAADTG
+188 
-200 VSSEAS
+200 SSEAS
-206 DGTAGEAAAHGT
+206 DGTAGEAAAHGA

-224 AFPAVTSDGRTAD
+224 AFPAVTSDGRTAG

-255 GAGGQASREA
+255 GAGGQDSHETDKEA

-274 NAEVRRDA
+274 NAEVRREA

-348 APQNVGVSDKMDGSL
+348 VPQNVGVSDKMDDSL

-421 IAETLHENK
+421 ITETLHETE
-430 SENDAKGGK
+430 SEFGAERGGG
-439 TLHESKSEVT
+439 LHESKSERAET
-449 GTLHETTSELAERV
+449 MHETTSELAERV

>member
-44 RGADGDRAVFYAA
+44 RGSDGDRAVFYAA

-97 ALSGWTGM
+97 ALSGWTVRAGETGAETA
-105 DGGTVQ
+105 DAL
-111 RTDFPAENTAGD
+111 PAE
-123 SAGAGKAAD
+123 
-132 TGASSEASDGT
+132 
-143 ASEAAA
+143 
-149 HGTDTDK
+149 
-156 KAAFPAVTSD
+156 
-166 RRTADIGRSRGQRF
+166 RTVRGS
-180 DCTADGTD
+180 
-188 EGAGAGEAADTG
+188 AGAGEAADTG
-200 VSSEAS
+200 ASSEAS

-224 AFPAVTSDGRTAD
+224 AFPAVTSDGRAPD

-255 GAGGQASREA
+255 GAGGQDSHETDKKA

-282 VQKKTADAAFRPDT
+282 VQKKSARTSFRPDT

-378 RGYALGLHESKSE
+378 DGYALGLHESKSE

-412 NALHEGESE
+412 SALHEGESE
-421 IAETLHENK
+421 ITETLHENK
-430 SENDAKGGK
+430 SENDATGGDP
-439 TLHESKSEVT
+439 LHESKSEVT
-449 GTLHETTSELAERV
+449 ETLHETTSELAERV

-477 R
+477 Q

>member
-44 RGADGDRAVFYAA
+44 RCADGDRAVFYAA

-97 ALSGWTGM
+97 ALSGWTETETNGK
-105 DGGTVQ
+105 VAEVL
-111 RTDFPAENTAGD
+111 PAENTDGD

-143 ASEAAA
+143 AGEAVA

-156 KAAFPAVTSD
+156 KVAFPAVTSD
-166 RRTADIGRSRGQRF
+166 RRA
-180 DCTADGTD
+180 
-188 EGAGAGEAADTG
+188 
-200 VSSEAS
+200 
-206 DGTAGEAAAHGT
+206 
-218 DTDKKA
+218 
-224 AFPAVTSDGRTAD
+224 PD

-255 GAGGQASREA
+255 GAGGQDSHETDKKA

-274 NAEVRRDA
+274 NAEVRREA

-378 RGYALGLHESKSE
+378 DGYALGLHESKSE

-412 NALHEGESE
+412 NTLHEGESE
-421 IAETLHENK
+421 ITETLHENK
-430 SENDAKGGK
+430 SENDATGGDP
-439 TLHESKSEVT
+439 LHESKSEVT
-449 GTLHETTSELAERV
+449 ETLHETTSELAERV

>member
-62 GAGAALLRA
+62 GTGAALLRA

-97 ALSGWTGM
+97 ALSGWTETETNGK
-105 DGGTVQ
+105 VAEVL
-111 RTDFPAENTAGD
+111 PAENTDGD
-123 SAGAGKAAD
+123 S
-132 TGASSEASDGT
+132 
-143 ASEAAA
+143 
-149 HGTDTDK
+149 
-156 KAAFPAVTSD
+156 
-166 RRTADIGRSRGQRF
+166 
-180 DCTADGTD
+180 
-188 EGAGAGEAADTG
+188 AGAGEAADTG
-200 VSSEAS
+200 ASSETS

-244 RFDYTADGTDE
+244 RFDHTADGTDE
-255 GAGGQASREA
+255 GAGGQDSHETDKKA

-274 NAEVRRDA
+274 NAEVRREA
-282 VQKKTADAAFRPDT
+282 VQKKTADAAIRPDT
-296 VREKAGKNAE
+296 VREKAEKNAE

-324 FLAEYGEPLPPDGKT
+324 FLAEYGEPLPLDGKT

-363 QKTEREFLSERAAPE
+363 QKTERVFYRNAPRRRTDMRSACTKASRKSTGGAERICTKVSRKTVREAETRCTKVSRKSQNRCTKPHRNLPSGSRGSCSTACAAR
-378 RGYALGLHESKSE
+378 RGC
-391 IDGRGGANLHESES
+391 DRGG
-405 ENGAGSG
+405 
-412 NALHEGESE
+412 
-421 IAETLHENK
+421 IWQ
-430 SENDAKGGK
+430 
-439 TLHESKSEVT
+439 
-449 GTLHETTSELAERV
+449 RV
-463 ARELLDGL
+463 GQF
-471 RRAAWV
+471 
-477 R
+477 